1 MTQDDCDKLHTVIA
15 LYSAMLVETTDPIGR
30 LLLGEILAELEA
42 AEREFSHSAGD
53 APPAT
58 SGISSKKPPAAG

>member
-1 MTQDDCDKLHTVIA
+1 
-15 LYSAMLVETTDPIGR
+15 

-42 AEREFSHSAGD
+42 AEREFSRSAGD

-58 SGISSKKPPAAG
+58 SGISNKKPPAIG